1 MTELLRA
8 QCLRRLRYWGTCESG
23 APSGSQG
30 APRGSQGAPSG
41 GQLVPWAAARRSQV
55 VQSTNSKQLGR
66 ARRGDV
72 EWSKRLGK

>member
-30 APRGSQGAPSG
+30 APSGS
-41 GQLVPWAAARRSQV
+41 QLVPWAAARRSQV

>member
-23 APSGSQG
+23 APSGS
-30 APRGSQGAPSG
+30 
-41 GQLVPWAAARRSQV
+41 QLVPWAAARRSQV

-66 ARRGDV
+66 ARRGDA